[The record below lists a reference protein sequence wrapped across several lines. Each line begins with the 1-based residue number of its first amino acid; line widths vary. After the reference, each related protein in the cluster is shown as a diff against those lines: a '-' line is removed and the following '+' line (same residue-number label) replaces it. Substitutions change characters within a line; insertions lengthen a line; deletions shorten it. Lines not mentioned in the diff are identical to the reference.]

1 MSKPIKKSTRR
12 VLIAVL
18 IVVLLA
24 ACFVSVGV
32 YAHYT
37 INKPKFPMPD
47 TTLASA
53 RELPEDK
60 DGVFAWVTGLYNA
73 AAAADDVEGSWHTD
87 VKLKDYDAPLDAAFS
102 DADKDL
108 IAYIFEHANDDDTL
122 KNIYPKADNVLQ
134 CKDKGVFLPDI
145 TADDVLEYTAE
156 RGRYNDDGDY
166 VDDDWYYVT
175 LTVDPASMD
184 AAAITE
190 SETYLGIAGLLAP
203 AFTAENVKIT
213 PETITYKYK
222 ISRPFDQLASLEI
235 TRGYTVEAD
244 LLPAE
249 AYASML
255 PQGERSAH
263 VTTPYQSTE
272 KISFKHYGVHFTQS
286 CVAHTPGD
294 MNALPASVTVNSKAT
309 ADDYKLTFEPS
320 VDGVVEIDADGVMTV
335 KTMYNE
341 PFTITMT
348 LEYDGHTYTDV
359 LTVYLTELEVET
371 DAQ

>member
-1 MSKPIKKSTRR
+1 MSKPMKKTTRR
-12 VLIAVL
+12 VLIALV

-24 ACFVSVGV
+24 ACFISVGI

-37 INKPKFPMPD
+37 INKPKFPKPD
-47 TTLASA
+47 TTLSSA

-60 DGVFAWVTGLYNA
+60 AGVVDYVTGLYNA
-73 AAAADDVEGSWHTD
+73 AVAADDVEGSWHTD
-87 VKLKDYDAPLDAAFS
+87 VKLKDYGEPLSAPFS

-108 IAYIFEHANDDDTL
+108 IAYIFEHANDDDSL
-122 KNIYPKADNVLQ
+122 KNAYPKADNVLQ

-145 TADDVLEYTAE
+145 TANDVTEYTAE
-156 RGRYNDDGDY
+156 RGRYNDDGVY
-166 VDDDWYYVT
+166 LDDDWYYVT
-175 LTVDPASMD
+175 LTVDPATID
-184 AAAITE
+184 AAAVTQ
-190 SETYLGIAGLLAP
+190 SETFHNIIGMLDA

-213 PETITYKYK
+213 PEKVTYKYK
-222 ISRPFDQLASLEI
+222 ISRPYDQLSSLEI

-244 LLPAE
+244 LTPAE

-255 PQGERSAH
+255 TDGAKTAH
-263 VTTPYQSTE
+263 VTAPYEATE
-272 KISFKHYGVHFTQS
+272 KISFKYYGAHFTQS

-294 MNALPASVTVNSKAT
+294 MNALPASVTVNSSAT

-335 KTMYNE
+335 KAMHDE

-348 LEYDGHTYTDV
+348 LEYDGHTYSDV